1 MEKIYNRILCPTDFS
16 SESTKAL
23 KKAIQLVSILEA
35 ELFVTHIIT
44 NPYSDIYSGKT
55 DVNMRA
61 EEGFS
66 VIEGM
71 VKDFLEEHAAG
82 VSCNT
87 LIKTHE
93 HTFGGIIEY
102 AEEKDADL
110 IVMATHGRTGLSHMM
125 LGSTAEQVVRHAPC
139 PMLTFRSRQG

>member
-1 MEKIYNRILCPTDFS
+1 MEKIYGRILCPTDFT
-16 SESTKAL
+16 SESAKSL
-23 KKAIQLVSILEA
+23 KKAIELVSILEA

-44 NPYSDIYSGKT
+44 NPYSEIYSGKT

-61 EEGFS
+61 EEGFK

-71 VKDFLEEHAAG
+71 VKDFVEEHAAG
-82 VSCNT
+82 ISCNI
-87 LIKTHE
+87 LIKNHE

-110 IVMATHGRTGLSHMM
+110 IVMATSGRSGPKRFF
-125 LGSTAEQVVRHAPC
+125 LGSVAENVVRRSPC
-139 PMLTFRSRQG
+139 SVLIVR